1 LLEIATQCS
10 HRVYREPEREPVRN
24 RHIMVA
30 AALVAILLLAFFLWP
45 QTPGEIAEPTQ
56 PGVGTGDVGEPT
68 EGPASSGY

>member
-1 LLEIATQCS
+1 M
-10 HRVYREPEREPVRN
+10 RN
-24 RHIMVA
+24 RHIMIA